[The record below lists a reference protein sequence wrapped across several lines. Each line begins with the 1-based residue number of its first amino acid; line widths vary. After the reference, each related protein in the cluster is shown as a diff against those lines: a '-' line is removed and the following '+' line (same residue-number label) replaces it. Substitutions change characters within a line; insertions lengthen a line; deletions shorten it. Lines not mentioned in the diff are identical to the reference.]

1 MARMREPERQ
11 SMPRTPVAIRGH
23 SGGITV
29 TVYRLSPS
37 GPFIHDMYADRRPE
51 RSHPSIAAAQA
62 EADDVV
68 RVVGHVCGGR
78 CTRWRL
84 LD

>member
-1 MARMREPERQ
+1 MREPERQ

-51 RSHPSIAAAQA
+51 RTHPSIAAA
-62 EADDVV
+62 
-68 RVVGHVCGGR
+68 
-78 CTRWRL
+78 
-84 LD
+84 